1 MRLIEIKDNT
11 FINPSQVCQIKLW
24 NFGSEWSVGVHFA
37 GHSSVTI
44 KVPKGQDPGK
54 FLWTIKEWI
63 RTGFHPYG
71 YDSEPEDTEEPTG
84 IFNAN
89 MLRAER

>member
-1 MRLIEIKDNT
+1 MRLIEIENNT
-11 FINPSQVCQIKLW
+11 FINPNQVCRIRLDTNRHYQQVIVSL
-24 NFGSEWSVGVHFA
+24 NDGQGVFLN
-37 GHSSVTI
+37 
-44 KVPKGQDPGK
+44 VPKGQDPEK
-54 FLWTIKEWI
+54 FLWVIKEWI

-71 YDSEPEDTEEPTG
+71 YDKEPEITEEATG